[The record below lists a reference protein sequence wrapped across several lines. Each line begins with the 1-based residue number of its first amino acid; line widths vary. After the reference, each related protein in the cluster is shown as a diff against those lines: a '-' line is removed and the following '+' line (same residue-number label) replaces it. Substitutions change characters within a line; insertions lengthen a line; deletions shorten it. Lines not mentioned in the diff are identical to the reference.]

1 MAILRGKQLSTQ
13 LSGSYIISGS
23 TQNLVGTTTIEGTTT
38 VSGSLTLKGPSVD
51 LNIRQN
57 DDTNLARLISTTNG
71 TSQIVLIDN
80 YYHSAQSTI
89 DLNSSNT
96 NAFKIN
102 SGSLNVLNFDRDNP
116 NLYIGGTVSSSY
128 AGTGSFGAV
137 NTTGNIESSGR
148 IYESGTS
155 VIDHATAMAI
165 VFGG

>member
-23 TQNLVGTTTIEGTTT
+23 TQNLIGTTTIEGATT
-38 VSGSLTLKGPSVD
+38 VSGSLTLKGSSVD

-57 DDTNLARLISTTNG
+57 DNTNLARVVTTTNG
-71 TSQIVLIDN
+71 TSQFVLVDN
-80 YYHSAQSTI
+80 YYHGAQTTI
-89 DLNSSNT
+89 ALNSSST
-96 NAFKIN
+96 NALTIK
-102 SGSLNVLNFDRDNP
+102 SGSSTVFNVDRDN
-116 NLYIGGTVSSSY
+116 LKISGSY
-128 AGTGSFGAV
+128 ASTGSFGRMSA
-137 NTTGNIESSGR
+137 TGDVYYSGR